1 MASWAIGVL
10 LVTLSALISIR
21 PSLAMISTGAFDVED
36 TIRSLP
42 LERTFSSDLLPWS
55 SIADDPSKSDQRP
68 VPEHALLATGHDFE
82 TPTRLDSLSGT
93 RSRARVAPRTWA
105 HAPRGPPRDVVSTT
119 IL

>member
-10 LVTLSALISIR
+10 LVTLSALISIH

-55 SIADDPSKSDQRP
+55 SIADDPSKPDQRP
-68 VPEHALLATGHDFE
+68 VPERALLVSEHCDEAIPCAGSISGHQRTE
-82 TPTRLDSLSGT
+82 LVTR
-93 RSRARVAPRTWA
+93 RAWT
-105 HAPRGPPRDVVSTT
+105 HAPRGPPRG
-119 IL
+119 